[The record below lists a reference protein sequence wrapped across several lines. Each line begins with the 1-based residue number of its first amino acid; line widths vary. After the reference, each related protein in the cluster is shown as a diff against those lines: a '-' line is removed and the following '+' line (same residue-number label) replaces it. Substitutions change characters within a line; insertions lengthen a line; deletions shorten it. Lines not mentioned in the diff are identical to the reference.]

1 MKKIISLFL
10 FIFTFSF
17 LSAQTELKTETLKVL
32 TATANTLTSLSKA
45 LAEKNNGVIE
55 EPLKSELIKTISAIQ
70 TTRTEVQS
78 LTPAEI
84 EKKKNKVAPLI
95 NDLSSFNDNIANKD
109 EQEKSAKLCESL
121 LTIVEKLY
129 KEITGKKYK

>member
-1 MKKIISLFL
+1 MKKYISLFL

-17 LSAQTELKTETLKVL
+17 LSAQTETKTETLKVL

-121 LTIVEKLY
+121 LAKVEKLY
-129 KEITGKKYK
+129 KEITGRKYK